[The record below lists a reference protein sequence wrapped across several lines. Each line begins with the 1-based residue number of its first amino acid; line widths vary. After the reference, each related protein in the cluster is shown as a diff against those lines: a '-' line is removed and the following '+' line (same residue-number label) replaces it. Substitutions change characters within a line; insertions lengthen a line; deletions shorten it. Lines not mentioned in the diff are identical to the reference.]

1 MTTIELSGDLAEIAE
16 VAGNGAALALVAVK
30 GGTRV
35 YIPKPDSLAAGHWL
49 VDTVGAEAARLI
61 AERFG
66 GNGVEVPMGIAG
78 ARAKTWAVLRK
89 ALADGHDTATAA
101 RLAGVHQRTVRR
113 HKNGH
118 SGIPAQDDRQG
129 RLL

>member
-66 GNGVEVPMGIAG
+66 GNGVEVPLGPG
-78 ARAKTWAVLRK
+78 GSRAKAWAAMRK

-118 SGIPAQDDRQG
+118 SGAEVVDPRQA
-129 RLL
+129 RLI